1 MNTRTSFL
9 RAAALALLLAGC
21 SRPEPTPTAFP
32 TPVPDTPTPVRPLST
47 VVATPTPSGPP
58 KPRLFVVVVMNPPN
72 IRAGQKEAA
81 KVDTLGGAL
90 CSLVVL
96 DPVGNKTAGLFPKVA
111 GDDGHLAWAWT
122 VSATGNQGTY
132 RATSECVLGET
143 KASGNATFRVY

>member
-1 MNTRTSFL
+1 M
-9 RAAALALLLAGC
+9 
-21 SRPEPTPTAFP
+21 
-32 TPVPDTPTPVRPLST
+32 PDTPTPIR
-47 VVATPTPSGPP
+47 VVPTAAPTPTASGTP
-58 KPRLFVVVVMNPPN
+58 KPRLFVVVTLDPPN

-111 GDDGHLAWAWT
+111 GDDGQLAWSWT

-132 RATSECVLGET
+132 HATSECVLGET
-143 KASGNATFRVY
+143 KASGNATFRVYQAG